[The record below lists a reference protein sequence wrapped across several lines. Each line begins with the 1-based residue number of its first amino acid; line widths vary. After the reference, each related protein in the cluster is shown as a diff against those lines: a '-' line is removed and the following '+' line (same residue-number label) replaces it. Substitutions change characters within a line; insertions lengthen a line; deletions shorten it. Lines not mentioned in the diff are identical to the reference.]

1 MTPVGSQRHKKKF
14 VDNVKHIDKR
24 TWSRVQ
30 FSYSGTGIYKQQQGR
45 KFYFLCT
52 LCPLIGNRKGCRR
65 TVMEDGR
72 KQVYS
77 EQVDVPRDFQ
87 FYRIYHHLII
97 NFLPSKKPAK
107 QRKKLTAYI
116 FSHNLEIYCGK

>member
-1 MTPVGSQRHKKKF
+1 
-14 VDNVKHIDKR
+14 
-24 TWSRVQ
+24 
-30 FSYSGTGIYKQQQGR
+30 
-45 KFYFLCT
+45 
-52 LCPLIGNRKGCRR
+52 
-65 TVMEDGR
+65 MEDGC

>member
-52 LCPLIGNRKGCRR
+52 LCYREQESMSQNCH
-65 TVMEDGR
+65 GR
-72 KQVYS
+72 WM
-77 EQVDVPRDFQ
+77 
-87 FYRIYHHLII
+87 
-97 NFLPSKKPAK
+97 
-107 QRKKLTAYI
+107 
-116 FSHNLEIYCGK
+116 